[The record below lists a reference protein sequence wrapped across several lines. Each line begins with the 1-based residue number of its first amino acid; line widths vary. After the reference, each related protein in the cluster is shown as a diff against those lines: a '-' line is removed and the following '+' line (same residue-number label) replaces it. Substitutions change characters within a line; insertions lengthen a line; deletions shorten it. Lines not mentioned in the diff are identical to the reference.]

1 MAKARNKSERLE
13 EIGCNAD
20 EKTLA
25 ATIVTMPG
33 ITRKTLQFAMIA
45 MATKGRISIKSK
57 AAALGLTM
65 EQYRVYAE
73 ALSLEPSFAERLLA
87 KWATQTP
94 TPTD

>member
-1 MAKARNKSERLE
+1 MSKSRTKSERLQ

-20 EKTLA
+20 EKALA

-33 ITRKTLQFAMIA
+33 VSRKALQFAMISIA
-45 MATKGRISIKSK
+45 SQGRISLKTK
-57 AAALGLTM
+57 AAALGLRV

-73 ALSLEPSFAERLLA
+73 ALTLEPSFAERLLA
-87 KWATQTP
+87 KWTAP